1 MHFIDNWLLKLCII
15 SKKLELA
22 SNQALFVVGLPCSHI
37 LFNSLG
43 NCRSITNYCA
53 VIAASTFSIG
63 SSMGFDGL
71 VFVVAAVIAMVTVP
85 LVLAFKKIIKRT
97 SDWNCAVLQFTFTFK
112 FHARNPT
119 NAKTKQ
125 GHFIQL
131 LKRFQSERA

>member
-15 SKKLELA
+15 SKKLGLA
-22 SNQALFVVGLPCSHI
+22 SNQALFVVGL
-37 LFNSLG
+37 LVATYSLIAWAIAG
-43 NCRSITNYCA
+43 LSQTIA
-53 VIAASTFSIG
+53 PVIAASAFSIG

-71 VFVVAAVIAMVTVP
+71 VFVVAAVIARVTVP

-112 FHARNPT
+112 FHARNPI

-131 LKRFQSERA
+131 